1 MMTFYS
7 AIGSYRIKNQNG
19 RKVPYIQRLGKLHPI
34 SIPEFVIWSTL
45 LWEVLTYDELKRYY
59 DRQMKMLEGEK
70 PNFDQLLDLLV
81 KRKLVS
87 KGLGYTGRD
96 ALYNMLSDT
105 FIVPYHISVGRKTWQ
120 LVKMF
125 SRGTLKLPDIILAA
139 KKRTMTEDE
148 HRVMELVEQTPLST
162 AEIIRCFDRNI
173 IDVSS
178 AEKVINGIYCAE
190 DSDQRH
196 ISNEQFHSEFANPV
210 LEAISSLYLNRQIL
224 LELP

>member
-19 RKVPYIQRLGKLHPI
+19 QKVPYIQRLGKLHPI

-45 LWEVLTYDELKRYY
+45 LWEVLTYDELKGFYES
-59 DRQMKMLEGEK
+59 QMSMLEGEK
-70 PNFDQLLDLLV
+70 PDFDQLLDLLV

-96 ALYNMLSDT
+96 ALYNMLSDA
-105 FIVPYHISVGRKTWQ
+105 FVVPYHISTGRKTWPLLKMLSKGTLQ
-120 LVKMF
+120 LVDILL
-125 SRGTLKLPDIILAA
+125 GT
-139 KKRTMTEDE
+139 KKRTLTEDE
-148 HRVMELVEQTPLST
+148 NRVLELVEQTPLST
-162 AEIIRCFDRNI
+162 AEIIRCFERNI
-173 IDVSS
+173 MDVSS
-178 AEKVINGIYCAE
+178 AEKVINGIYGTE

-196 ISNEQFHSEFANPV
+196 ISNEQFHSVYTNPV

>member
-45 LWEVLTYDELKRYY
+45 LWEVLTYDELKGFYES
-59 DRQMKMLEGEK
+59 QMKLLEGEK
-70 PNFDQLLDLLV
+70 PDFDQLLDLLV

-96 ALYNMLSDT
+96 ALYNMLSDA
-105 FIVPYHISVGRKTWQ
+105 FVVPYHISIGRKTWQ
-120 LVKMF
+120 LLKML
-125 SRGTLKLPDIILAA
+125 SKGTLQLVDILLGT
-139 KKRTMTEDE
+139 KKRNLTEDE
-148 HRVMELVEQTPLST
+148 HRVLELVEQTPLST
-162 AEIIRCFDRNI
+162 AEIIRCFERNI
-173 IDVSS
+173 MDVSS
-178 AEKVINGIYCAE
+178 AEKVINGIYGTE

-196 ISNEQFHSEFANPV
+196 ISNEQFHSVYTNPV
-210 LEAISSLYLNRQIL
+210 LEAISNLYLNRQIL

>member
-45 LWEVLTYDELKRYY
+45 LWEVLTYDELKRFY
-59 DRQMKMLEGEK
+59 DSQMKLLEGEK
-70 PNFDQLLDLLV
+70 PDFDQLLDLLV

-96 ALYNMLSDT
+96 ALYNMLSNA
-105 FIVPYHISVGRKTWQ
+105 FVVPYHISTGRKALQLMRMLTKGTLQ
-120 LVKMF
+120 LVDILL
-125 SRGTLKLPDIILAA
+125 GTR
-139 KKRTMTEDE
+139 KRALTADE
-148 HRVMELVEQTPLST
+148 QRVLELVEQTPLST
-162 AEIIRCFDRNI
+162 AEIIRCFERNI
-173 IDVSS
+173 TDVSS
-178 AEKVINGIYCAE
+178 AEKVINGIYCTE

-196 ISNEQFHSEFANPV
+196 IANEQFHSVYTNPV
-210 LEAISSLYLNRQIL
+210 LEAISNLYLNRQIL

>member
-45 LWEVLTYDELKRYY
+45 LWEVLTYDELKRLY
-59 DRQMKMLEGEK
+59 DSQMKLLEGEE
-70 PNFDQLLDLLV
+70 PDFDQLLDLLV

-96 ALYNMLSDT
+96 ALYNMLSNA
-105 FIVPYHISVGRKTWQ
+105 FVVPYHISTGRKTLQLLRMLTKGTLQ
-120 LVKMF
+120 LVDILL
-125 SRGTLKLPDIILAA
+125 GTR
-139 KKRTMTEDE
+139 KRALTADE
-148 HRVMELVEQTPLST
+148 QRVLELVEQTPLST
-162 AEIIRCFDRNI
+162 AEIIRCFERNI
-173 IDVSS
+173 TDVSS
-178 AEKVINGIYCAE
+178 AEKVINGIYCTE

-196 ISNEQFHSEFANPV
+196 IANEQFHSVYTNPV
-210 LEAISSLYLNRQIL
+210 LEAISNLYLNRQIL

>member
-45 LWEVLTYDELKRYY
+45 LWEVLTYYELKGFYES
-59 DRQMKMLEGEK
+59 QMDMLEGDK
-70 PNFDQLLDLLV
+70 PDFDQLLNLLV

-96 ALYNMLSDT
+96 ALYNMLSDA
-105 FIVPYHISVGRKTWQ
+105 FVVPYHVSPGRKTWQ
-120 LVKMF
+120 LLKMV
-125 SRGTLKLPDIILAA
+125 SRGTLRLADIILGT
-139 KKRTMTEDE
+139 KKRSLTEDE
-148 HRVMELVEQTPLST
+148 HRVMGLVEQTPLST
-162 AEIIRCFDRNI
+162 AEIIRCFERNI
-173 IDVSS
+173 TDVSS
-178 AEKVINGIYCAE
+178 AEKVINGIYGSE

-196 ISNEQFHSEFANPV
+196 ISNEQFHSVYTNPV
-210 LEAISSLYLNRQIL
+210 LEAISNLYLNRQIL

>member
-45 LWEVLTYDELKRYY
+45 LWEVLTYDELKGFYES
-59 DRQMKMLEGEK
+59 QMRMLEGEK
-70 PNFDQLLDLLV
+70 PDFDQLLDLLV

-96 ALYNMLSDT
+96 ALYNMLSDA
-105 FIVPYHISVGRKTWQ
+105 FVVPYHISTCRKTWQ
-120 LVKMF
+120 LLKML
-125 SRGTLKLPDIILAA
+125 SKGTLQLVDILLGT
-139 KKRTMTEDE
+139 KKRILTEDE
-148 HRVMELVEQTPLST
+148 NRVLELVEQTPLST
-162 AEIIRCFDRNI
+162 AEIIRCFERNI
-173 IDVSS
+173 MDVSS
-178 AEKVINGIYCAE
+178 AEKVINGIYGTE

-196 ISNEQFHSEFANPV
+196 ISNEQFHSVYTNPV

>member
-45 LWEVLTYDELKRYY
+45 LWEVLTYDELKRFY
-59 DRQMKMLEGEK
+59 DSQMKLLEGEK
-70 PNFDQLLDLLV
+70 PDFDQLLDLLV

-96 ALYNMLSDT
+96 ALYNMLSNA
-105 FIVPYHISVGRKTWQ
+105 FVVPYHISTGRKTLHLLRMLTKGTLQ
-120 LVKMF
+120 LVDILL
-125 SRGTLKLPDIILAA
+125 GTR
-139 KKRTMTEDE
+139 KRAWTADE
-148 HRVMELVEQTPLST
+148 QRVLELGEQTPLST
-162 AEIIRCFDRNI
+162 AEIIRCFERNI
-173 IDVSS
+173 TDVSS
-178 AEKVINGIYCAE
+178 AEKVINGIYCTE

-196 ISNEQFHSEFANPV
+196 IANEQFHSVYTNPV
-210 LEAISSLYLNRQIL
+210 LEAISNLYLNRQIL